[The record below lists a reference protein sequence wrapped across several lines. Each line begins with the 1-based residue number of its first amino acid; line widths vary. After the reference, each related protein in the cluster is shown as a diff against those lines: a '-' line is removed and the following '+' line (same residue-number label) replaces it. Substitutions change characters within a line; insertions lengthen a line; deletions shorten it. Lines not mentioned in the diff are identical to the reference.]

1 MEETRLQRKLR
12 EHREKARLEEIRGKL
27 SGLLTGNT
35 LNADVA
41 PAWIRETTWGFWDIS
56 VEPVE
61 TLSDESAPEAVSAW
75 IEELL
80 VRHGVTDRIYV
91 ASHLVGIPWL
101 ECRVPHSGWVSQVRE
116 AVEDPWE
123 FVSGDLDV
131 VVAVLEAEY
140 RYEAHAGRKAVS

>member
-12 EHREKARLEEIRGKL
+12 EHREKARLDEIREKL

-35 LNADVA
+35 LDADVA
-41 PAWIRETTWGFWDIS
+41 PAWIHETTWGFWDIFI
-56 VEPVE
+56 EPLE

-80 VRHGVTDRIYV
+80 VRHGVTGRVCV
-91 ASHLVGIPWL
+91 ASHPVGTPWL
-101 ECRVPHSGWVSQVRE
+101 ECRVPRSGWVSQVRE
-116 AVEDPWE
+116 TIEDPWE
-123 FVSGDLDV
+123 FASGDLDV

-140 RYEAHAGRKAVS
+140 RYEAHVGRKPVA